1 MCEEHV
7 TCYDVFYSHTKVNY
21 YSKKDETLAILC
33 WFPTMWH
40 LFIFVYDRFKAIH
53 NKLYF
58 IKSLIR
64 NYILIFTTFIHFSRH
79 NYNITLLFFCDTDP
93 ICISILCALI
103 FFMDYKLLLNLFVF
117 SSYNSTELNIDNVFK
132 DEVSYTFL

>member
-1 MCEEHV
+1 MNMVYSYQTNCAKYA
-7 TCYDVFYSHTKVNY
+7 TCYDVFYSNTKVNF
-21 YSKKDETLAILC
+21 YSKKDETMVILC

-53 NKLYF
+53 NKLNF

-79 NYNITLLFFCDTDP
+79 NYNITLLFFVTR
-93 ICISILCALI
+93 ILYASVYYALLFFSWIISYCWINLCFHHI
-103 FFMDYKLLLNLFVF
+103 IQQN
-117 SSYNSTELNIDNVFK
+117 
-132 DEVSYTFL
+132 